1 MNNNFLSLSK
11 NNLIQV
17 ILDNKLYCDDRG
29 NIYHPDYEHALSKST
44 GMWQFPDEFADLM
57 LFLYDKPINTFLN
70 IGTYNGVSFN
80 LLASFLN
87 ACRKVKCI
95 SIDPINH
102 NPIILPNFEY
112 NDKISLNYK
121 DQKFDLVFIDG
132 DHSYDSVKTD
142 YENVG
147 KFAKYCVF
155 HDIDDDFIRNDP
167 SLNGGVARFWD
178 EIKSSKSH
186 IEFNSSKKIIKM
198 MGIGVLYE

>member
-1 MNNNFLSLSK
+1 MNKSYFTKQQLLDK
-11 NNLIQV
+11 
-17 ILDNKLYCDDRG
+17 ILQEKLYCDARG
-29 NIYHPDYEHALSKST
+29 NIYHPDYAHALSTST

-87 ACRKVKCI
+87 DCRKVQSI

-102 NPIILPNFEY
+102 NPTILPNFEY
-112 NDKISLNYK
+112 NDKTSVNYK
-121 DQKFDLVFIDG
+121 NEKFDLVFIDG

-147 KFAKYCVF
+147 RFAKYCVF

-178 EIKSSKSH
+178 EIKSTKKH
-186 IEFNSSKKIIKM
+186 IEFNSSKKIMKM

>member
-1 MNNNFLSLSK
+1 MIINNKFPNLSL
-11 NNLIQV
+11 NNLIKV
-17 ILDNKLYCDDRG
+17 ILDQKLYCDDRG
-29 NIYHPDYEHALSKST
+29 NIYHPDYKYALSKST

-57 LFLYDKPINTFLN
+57 LFLYDKPISTFLN

-87 ACRKVKCI
+87 EFRKVKCI

-102 NPIILPNFEY
+102 NPVINPDFEY
-112 NDKISLNYK
+112 NSKTSLMYK
-121 DQKFDLVFIDG
+121 HNKFDLVFIDG
-132 DHSYDSVKTD
+132 DHSYESVKND

-167 SLNGGVARFWD
+167 SLNGGVPKFWA
-178 EIKSSKSH
+178 EIKSLRSN
-186 IEFNSSKKIIKM
+186 IEFNSSKKNC
-198 MGIGVLYE
+198 